1 MIPASFAP
9 MVLKLILGKKI
20 LPKITE
26 AIVEHIAKMFKLSQV
41 VDYMELPNDADIRID
56 KLEAQIKMLAKDSH
70 PPKPFEERISKLED
84 KIGK

>member
-1 MIPASFAP
+1 
-9 MVLKLILGKKI
+9 
-20 LPKITE
+20 
-26 AIVEHIAKMFKLSQV
+26 MFKLPQV
-41 VDYMELPNDADIRID
+41 VDYMELPNEADIRLD